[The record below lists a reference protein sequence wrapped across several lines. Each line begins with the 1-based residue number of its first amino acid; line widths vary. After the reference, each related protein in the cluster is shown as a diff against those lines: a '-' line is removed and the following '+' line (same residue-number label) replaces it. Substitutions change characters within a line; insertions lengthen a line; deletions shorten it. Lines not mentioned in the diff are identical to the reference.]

1 MSEITAELVKEL
13 REKTGAGM
21 MDCKRALS
29 ACNGDLEKAIDQLR
43 KEGTVKAAKKA
54 GRATSEGLVGLAL
67 STDKKTAS
75 LVELNCET
83 DFVANTDQ
91 FKGYLNTLAEKTAEA
106 KPVSLEALLS
116 TKIGEGTIQDSLTGL
131 IAKVGENMSIR
142 RFKVVS
148 AGEGEQLSAYVHA
161 GAKIGVVI
169 RVKSAVLDA
178 DSVRDVA
185 MHVAAMNPRFV
196 ERGQV
201 PQDIVTREKEI
212 AKASLEN
219 SGDLANKP
227 ANIID
232 KILEGKVN
240 RFYIE
245 NCLVEQIFIK
255 DTTGKQ
261 SVGAF
266 LKSKDPQ
273 AQIVEVIRFQV
284 GEEITN

>member
-1 MSEITAELVKEL
+1 MAEITAELVKEL

-29 ACNGDLEKAIDQLR
+29 ACDGDLEKAIDQLR

-54 GRATSEGLVGLAL
+54 GRATSEGLVGLAV

-91 FKGYLNTLAEKTAEA
+91 FKAYLNTLAEKVAEA
-106 KPVSLEALLS
+106 KPANLEALLA
-116 TKIGEGTIQDSLTGL
+116 TKVGEGTVQDSLTGL

-169 RVKSAVLDA
+169 RVKSATLDA
-178 DSVRDVA
+178 DSIRDVA
-185 MHVAAMNPRFV
+185 MHTAAMNPRFV

-201 PQDIVTREKEI
+201 PQDIVAREKEI
-212 AKASLEN
+212 AKASP
-219 SGDLANKP
+219 DLANKP

-266 LKSKDPQ
+266 LKSKDAQ
-273 AQIVEVIRFQV
+273 AQIAEAVRFQV
-284 GEEITN
+284 GEEISQ

>member
-1 MSEITAELVKEL
+1 MAEITAELVKEL

-21 MDCKRALS
+21 MDCKKALT
-29 ACNGDLEKAIDQLR
+29 ACEGDLEKAIDQLR

-67 STDKKTAS
+67 SADKKSAS

-91 FKGYLNTLAEKTAEA
+91 FKAYLNTLAEKAVEA
-106 KPVSLEALLS
+106 KPADLNALLAL
-116 TKIGEGTIQDSLTGL
+116 KAGEGTIQDSLNAL

-142 RFKVVS
+142 RAKVVT
-148 AGEGEQLSAYVHA
+148 AGAGEQLSAYIHA
-161 GAKIGVVI
+161 GSKIGVVI
-169 RVKSAVLDA
+169 RVKSAGLDA
-178 DSVRDVA
+178 DTIRDVA

-196 ERGQV
+196 ERANV
-201 PQDIVTREKEI
+201 PADVVAREKDI
-212 AKASLEN
+212 AKASP
-219 SGDLANKP
+219 DLAGKP

-240 RFYIE
+240 RFFIE

-266 LKSKDPQ
+266 LKQKDPQ
-273 AQIVEVIRFQV
+273 AQIVEVVRFQV
-284 GEEITN
+284 GEEISQSS